1 MIHRGILI
9 KSGNHLP
16 EDEKELYKPK
26 SAFKN
31 SFDPLTLLR
40 DGDLGEGCTVV
51 TGFMKKVW
59 HHQLNKSSDC

>member
-9 KSGNHLP
+9 KSGNHFP

-40 DGDLGEGCTVV
+40 GRNWGDVIVV
-51 TGFMKKVW
+51 FMKKVW